1 MLTPVST
8 PTACVTLTAYATST
22 TCAAFGG
29 LITLA
34 TPTSGPAPGRR

>member
-1 MLTPVST
+1 MLTPVIT
-8 PTACVTLTAYATST
+8 PATLTTCAAPT

-29 LITLA
+29 LVTLA